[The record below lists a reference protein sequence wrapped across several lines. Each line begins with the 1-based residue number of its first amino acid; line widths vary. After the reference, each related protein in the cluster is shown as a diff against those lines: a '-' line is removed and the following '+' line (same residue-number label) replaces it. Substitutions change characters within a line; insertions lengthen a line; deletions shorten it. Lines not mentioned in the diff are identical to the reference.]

1 MKYSQEWWVDLGKF
15 LVRLVTYDSPS
26 KILVCSGNRIRDG
39 SWRMASIDMMKPPMI
54 PGHKKSVICLGTCRF
69 GSANYGITPAICQ

>member
-26 KILVCSGNRIRDG
+26 KYWYIQEIEYEMDIEGWQVLI
-39 SWRMASIDMMKPPMI
+39 
-54 PGHKKSVICLGTCRF
+54 
-69 GSANYGITPAICQ
+69 